1 MDEHLGGF
9 QRTTIFGSTSHMY
22 RKSQPGL
29 KNAEAGSR
37 IFPPF
42 FDVPKTSQ
50 KPTQQNR
57 PLGDWRGTTDR
68 WGCCQ
73 EVLRQLEFDHHRM
86 TSGALVRCCDSNR
99 DFRWNGGSV
108 EEKGSLTL
116 PKTNMTMENS
126 NHLKI
131 YFLLKMGIFQPVVLV
146 FVGVLLLIPLTHDLG
161 PWG

>member
-1 MDEHLGGF
+1 MDDLGGF
-9 QRTTIFGSTSHMY
+9 LPTIFGSTSHMY
-22 RKSQPGL
+22 RKSHQGWTML
-29 KNAEAGSR
+29 RLGVASHTV
-37 IFPPF
+37 
-42 FDVPKTSQ
+42 FDVPKPAKT
-50 KPTQQNR
+50 QNR
-57 PLGDWRGTTDR
+57 PLGDWRGTTER

-108 EEKGSLTL
+108 EETGAL

-131 YFLLKMGIFQPVVLV
+131 YFLLKMVIFQPVVLV